1 MALKGCFKQYEYEEH
16 PTETVTEIDADGVEA
31 VVPKMVRVVSEQWDD
46 AYVRVVSYQCWRMSA
61 TEMSLDINYFVWE
74 NEEAANSGE
83 WEDGLVYN
91 MVVPVNSITW
101 AESQGNTWEIAY
113 EILERD
119 VEYLNGFTDC

>member
-1 MALKGCFKQYEYEEH
+1 MALKGCFKQYKYEEH

-31 VVPKMVRVVSEQWDD
+31 VVPKMVSVVSEQWDD
-46 AYVRVVSYQCWRMSA
+46 AYVRVVSYQCWRMNA

-74 NEEAANSGE
+74 TEELANSGD
-83 WEDGLVYN
+83 WEGGLVYN

-101 AESQGNTWEIAY
+101 AESQGNTWETAY

-119 VEYLNGFTDC
+119 VEYLNGFESV